1 MQNLM
6 LKVDP
11 RIIYLV
17 LALAAL
23 AAAAGAP
30 AGINMTWSI
39 P

>member
-1 MQNLM
+1 MKVL
-6 LKVDP
+6 LSKVDV

-17 LALAAL
+17 LTMAAL

-30 AGINMTWSI
+30 IGPLAGWSV

>member
-1 MQNLM
+1 MKVL
-6 LKVDP
+6 LSKVDV

-17 LALAAL
+17 LTMAAL

-30 AGINMTWSI
+30 VGPLAGWSM